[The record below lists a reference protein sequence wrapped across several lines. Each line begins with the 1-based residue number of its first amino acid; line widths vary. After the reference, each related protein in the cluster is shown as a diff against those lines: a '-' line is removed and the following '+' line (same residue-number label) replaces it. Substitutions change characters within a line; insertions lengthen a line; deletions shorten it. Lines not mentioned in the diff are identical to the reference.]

1 MEHVPRAVLQEWSAI
16 FTSLCDATFSSG
28 ALDSTDQ
35 LSCFAKCTL
44 HSLAR
49 SGARHKNQVSEKM
62 RSRLG
67 LWAAGRLSDLWNAAP
82 RLTLAE
88 AAEADSRVQSIA
100 DDGQAEDY
108 MDALTD
114 GTVDAR
120 ILQRC
125 RKALREGA
133 LSKAA
138 SALRSTS
145 VATVTRDV
153 LVKMNLLHPDGAS
166 IPMLN
171 TPPQFGSDDDV
182 THSMLRKC
190 ILSFP
195 PLSAAG
201 PSGLKPFYLNDILCH
216 TTAEQQTQFLESIK
230 RFVLKA
236 LRGELSLNARI
247 ISALPG

>member
-1 MEHVPRAVLQEWSAI
+1 MSSKTGRKERKRERQRTESFRKTRERKQIEILHWKSI
-16 FTSLCDATFSSG
+16 FD
-28 ALDSTDQ
+28 
-35 LSCFAKCTL
+35 
-44 HSLAR
+44 
-49 SGARHKNQVSEKM
+49 
-62 RSRLG
+62 
-67 LWAAGRLSDLWNAAP
+67 P
-82 RLTLAE
+82 
-88 AAEADSRVQSIA
+88 
-100 DDGQAEDY
+100 
-108 MDALTD
+108 
-114 GTVDAR
+114 GTVDAQ
-120 ILQRC
+120 ILQHC
-125 RKALREGA
+125 RKALRERA

-201 PSGLKPFYLNDILCH
+201 PSGLKPFYLNDILRH

-236 LRGELSLNARI
+236 LRGELSPNARI
-247 ISALPG
+247 YLCSARLLPFT